1 MTATLKIIDPG
12 LHTTIQDRGRLGFQ
26 SAGVPV
32 SGALDLDSLAI
43 ANALVGNEPD
53 EAALEI
59 RYSGPTLLVN
69 SDWALIALT
78 GTSASL
84 AISGDA
90 EDRSLPSYRSIRLK
104 RGSRIALPALGD
116 SATAYIAVAGG
127 FEIQSVL
134 GSRSTYVRGGFGGF
148 KGRSLQAGDEIPL
161 GSESAGDRN
170 ELVLSTP
177 PALTLPSSIR
187 AVAGPQSE
195 HFTAEA
201 LEIFT
206 SSAWRIGE
214 KVDRMGMR
222 LEGPKLEHRH
232 GHDIVSDGI
241 VTGSIQVPGTGRP
254 IILLADRQTTGGY
267 PKIATVISS
276 DLGAIGRARIGG
288 KLYFHMVTAAEA
300 QSIREKH
307 VFRQKQLLAAMVPIS
322 THMIDKLYRENLIS
336 GVYGEN

>member
-1 MTATLKIIDPG
+1 MNATIKLVDPG
-12 LHTTIQDRGRLGFQ
+12 LHTTIQDRGRPGFQ

-32 SGALDLDSLAI
+32 SGALDPDSLAI
-43 ANALVGNEPD
+43 ANALVGNAPE

-59 RYSGPTLLVN
+59 RYSGPTILIN
-69 SDWALIALT
+69 SDQALVALA
-78 GTSASL
+78 GTSTPL
-84 AISGDA
+84 AISSDGVSS
-90 EDRSLPSYRSIRLK
+90 SLPSYRSIRVM
-104 RGSRIALPALGD
+104 RGSCIALPALSD
-116 SATAYIAVAGG
+116 SATAYIAIAGG
-127 FEIQSVL
+127 FEIPSVL

-148 KGRSLQAGDEIPL
+148 HGRSLQSGDEIPL
-161 GSESAGDRN
+161 RLESAGDRD

-177 PALTLPSSIR
+177 PASTLPSSIR

-206 SSAWRIGE
+206 SSDWRIGE

-222 LEGPKLEHRH
+222 LEGPRLEHRH

-241 VTGSIQVPGTGRP
+241 VTGSIQVPGTGHP

-276 DLGAIGRARIGG
+276 DLGAIGRARIGDI
-288 KLYFHMVTAAEA
+288 LRFHIVTAAEA
-300 QSIREKH
+300 QIFREKH
-307 VFRQKQLLAAMVPIS
+307 ISRQKQLLAAIAPIGAS
-322 THMIDKLYRENLIS
+322 IIDKLYQENLIS
-336 GVYGEN
+336 GVYGGK

>member
-32 SGALDLDSLAI
+32 SGALDIDSLAI
-43 ANALVGNEPD
+43 ANALVGNASD

-59 RYSGPTLLVN
+59 RYSGPTMVVN
-69 SDWALIALT
+69 CDWAMVALT
-78 GTSASL
+78 GTSASV
-84 AISGDA
+84 AITGNG
-90 EDRSLPSYRSIRLK
+90 ETRSLPSYRSIRVK
-104 RGSRIALPALGD
+104 RGNRIAFSALGD

-127 FEIQSVL
+127 FEIASAL

-148 KGRSLQAGDEIPL
+148 QGRSLQAGDEVPL
-161 GSESAGDRN
+161 RSESVADRD

-177 PALTLPSSIR
+177 PVLTLPSSIR

-201 LEIFT
+201 MDIFT
-206 SSAWRIGE
+206 SSDWCIGE

-222 LEGPKLEHRH
+222 LEGPELAHRH
-232 GHDIVSDGI
+232 GHDIASDGI
-241 VTGSIQVPGTGRP
+241 VTGSIQVPGTGHP

-267 PKIATVISS
+267 PKIATVIST
-276 DLGAIGRARIGG
+276 DLGAIGRARIGDI
-288 KLYFHMVTAAEA
+288 LHFHMVTAAEA
-300 QSIREKH
+300 RTIREKH
-307 VFRQKQLLAAMVPIS
+307 VFGQKQLLAAIVPIS
-322 THMIDKLYRENLIS
+322 TYLIDKLYRENLIS
-336 GVYGEN
+336 GVYGGN